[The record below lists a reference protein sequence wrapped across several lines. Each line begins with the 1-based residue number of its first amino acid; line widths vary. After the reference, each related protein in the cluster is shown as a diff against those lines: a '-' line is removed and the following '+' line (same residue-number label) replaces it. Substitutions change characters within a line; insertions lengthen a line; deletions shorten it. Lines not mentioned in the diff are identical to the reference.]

1 MCYSLVLEISKTRLG
16 YTRRVCKQSW
26 KSQPFDMNG
35 QADNFYLVLKE
46 NSTKMKTCCKNK
58 YQILF
63 LTIFSEKAFIKI
75 PSRLLILAF
84 KPND

>member
-1 MCYSLVLEISKTRLG
+1 
-16 YTRRVCKQSW
+16 
-26 KSQPFDMNG
+26 MNG
-35 QADNFYLVLKE
+35 QADNFDLVLKE
-46 NSTKMKTCCKNK
+46 NSTKMKTYCKNK